1 MPWQDVFPAVTTQ
14 FKPDLSLDL
23 EATAA
28 HIEALLQSGVAG
40 LVMLG
45 SLGENNTLTREEKLE
60 VVRLATATS
69 AGRVPVVS
77 GVSELTTPFAC
88 EYVRLA
94 QKAGADGFMVLPAMV
109 YHADTTE
116 TLAHFNAVAAATDRP
131 IIVYN
136 NPLAYKVDI
145 TPKMLEEMA
154 PNEQFVA
161 VKESSGDTRRIT
173 DIFNQVGE
181 RYTIFAGVDDL
192 ALECAALGA
201 KGWIAG
207 IGLAFPSENQYL
219 WDLMVQGEWNKARDI
234 YRWYTPLLHLDVG
247 TKFVQNIKLAIQIA
261 GLGSERVRAPRLTLT
276 GAERQAVVQTVES
289 ALASRPTIPV
299 RAHN

>member
-1 MPWQDVFPAVTTQ
+1 MPWRDVFPAVTTQ

-23 EATAA
+23 DATAA

-60 VVRLATATS
+60 VVRLAANTS

-77 GVSELTTPFAC
+77 GVSELTTRFAC
-88 EYVRLA
+88 EYVKVA
-94 QKAGADGFMVLPAMV
+94 QTAGADGFMVLPAMV
-109 YHADTTE
+109 YHSDRQE
-116 TLAHFNAVAAATDRP
+116 TLAHFKAVAHASQKP

-145 TPKMLEEMA
+145 TPEMLEEMA
-154 PNEQFVA
+154 AEELFVA
-161 VKESSGDTRRIT
+161 VKESSGDTRRVT
-173 DIFNQVGE
+173 DIFNQVGD
-181 RYTIFAGVDDL
+181 RYTVFAGVDDL

-201 KGWIAG
+201 TGWIAG
-207 IGLAFPSENQYL
+207 IGLAFPKENQHL
-219 WDLMVQGEWNKARDI
+219 WNLIVQNKWQEARDL

-247 TKFVQNIKLAIQIA
+247 TKFVQNIKLAVQMV
-261 GLGSERVRAPRLTLT
+261 GLGNERVRAPRLPLT
-276 GAERQAVVQTVES
+276 GPERSIVESTVEK
-289 ALASRPTIPV
+289 ALANRPIVPEPV
-299 RAHN
+299 TN